1 MGMAATTDWQGGD
14 REMFRIE
21 GSEAIYSYLNSQS
34 FDVLSCG
41 GWCPFQIE
49 ANHKSGIS
57 LYFRARGEVASLEIY
72 SEQIEFELPEENEII
87 WRGEYKN
94 WEFPEAGY
102 IGLDEAFYVLYSLW
116 SDAKDLVVD

>member
-1 MGMAATTDWQGGD
+1 
-14 REMFRIE
+14 MFRIE